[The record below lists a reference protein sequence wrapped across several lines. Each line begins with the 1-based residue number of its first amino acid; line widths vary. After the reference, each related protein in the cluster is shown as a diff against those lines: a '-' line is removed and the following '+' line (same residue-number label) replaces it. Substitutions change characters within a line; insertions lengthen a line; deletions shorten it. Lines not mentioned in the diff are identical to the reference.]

1 MTATAANTFLQLDAI
16 ATCGY
21 ASARFAVAYS
31 AGTRGLSLAL
41 GDQR

>member
-16 ATCGY
+16 APRAY
-21 ASARFAVAYS
+21 ASARFAAAQN
-31 AGTRGLSLAL
+31 AGMRCLPLAL